1 MISRMIKSYWE
12 KQEGTA
18 AMEAVMLFPILVT
31 LLIGVYDLGNGIIL
45 SQKTITATQIA
56 ADLIAR
62 DSTIDSN
69 GVENAIDA
77 ARLAYEP
84 YSLNEFGIDIASV
97 EFDNNRIPQILWR
110 ETRDMPPNQEAIT
123 NVNGIGDQGDGMV
136 IVTVRYTY
144 VPFFTRYFI
153 NNFDMQEVAYA
164 RGRRSP
170 TVEWE

>member
-1 MISRMIKSYWE
+1 MMNFIRNFLKRE
-12 KQEGTA
+12 DGTA
-18 AMEAVMLFPILVT
+18 AMEAVMLFPP
-31 LLIGVYDLGNGIIL
+31 LLFLMMGVYDLGNGIIL

-62 DSTIDSN
+62 DSAVNSAKLEDTIQ
-69 GVENAIDA
+69 A

-84 YSLNEFGIDIASV
+84 YPLNEFGIDIASV
-97 EFDNNRIPQILWR
+97 EFDQNRLPEILWR
-110 ETRDMPPNQEAIT
+110 ETRDMPPNAEAIT
-123 NVNGIGDQGDGMV
+123 NVNGIGDQGEGMV

-144 VPFFTRYFI
+144 TPFFSRYFI
-153 NNFDMQEVAYA
+153 DDLDMQEVAYA

>member
-1 MISRMIKSYWE
+1 MMNFIRNFLKRE
-12 KQEGTA
+12 DGTA
-18 AMEAVMLFPILVT
+18 AMEAVMLFPP
-31 LLIGVYDLGNGIIL
+31 LLFLMMGVYDLGNGIVL

-62 DSTIDSN
+62 DSTVNSAKLEDTIQ
-69 GVENAIDA
+69 A

-84 YSLNEFGIDIASV
+84 YPLNEFGIDIASV
-97 EFDNNRIPQILWR
+97 EFDQNRLPEILWR
-110 ETRDMPPNQEAIT
+110 ETRDMPPNTQAIT
-123 NVNGIGDQGDGMV
+123 NVNGIGDQGEGMV

-144 VPFFTRYFI
+144 TPFFSRYFI
-153 NNFDMQEVAYA
+153 DDLDMQEVAYA

>member
-1 MISRMIKSYWE
+1 MIKRAITSFFKNE
-12 KQEGTA
+12 SGTA

-56 ADLIAR
+56 ADLVAR
-62 DSTIDSN
+62 DTTIDMN
-69 GVENAIDA
+69 GVQTAMDA

-84 YSLNEFGIDIASV
+84 YNLNQFGIDIASI
-97 EFDNNRIPQILWR
+97 EFDNNRMPQILWR

-123 NVNGIGDQGDGMV
+123 NVNGIGDDGEGMV

-144 VPFFTRYFI
+144 EPFFTRYFI
-153 NNFDMQEVAYA
+153 NNFNMQEVAYA

>member
-1 MISRMIKSYWE
+1 
-12 KQEGTA
+12 
-18 AMEAVMLFPILVT
+18 MLFPP
-31 LLIGVYDLGNGIIL
+31 LLLLLMGVYDLGNGIIL

-56 ADLIAR
+56 ADLVAR
-62 DSTIDSN
+62 DSTIDITRLNDSI
-69 GVENAIDA
+69 EA

-97 EFDNNRIPQILWR
+97 EFDSNRMPQILWR
-110 ETRDMPPNQEAIT
+110 ETRDMPPNSDAIT
-123 NVNGIGDQGDGMV
+123 NVNGIGDEGEGMV

-144 VPFFTRYFI
+144 TPFFAHYFTSDL
-153 NNFDMQEVAYA
+153 DMQEVAYA